1 MKDKLRRQ
9 QVQGSKFKMR
19 KFNGSYGWLWFW
31 IIGGWPIAIVYW
43 AVRQEEVKKG
53 HRAYGK

>member
-1 MKDKLRRQ
+1 MK
-9 QVQGSKFKMR
+9 

-53 HRAYGK
+53 HRAYIK